1 MAAFNYNNP
10 MKLGQ
15 LSKELEKLLSIDDFR
30 DCDDSLNGLQVGD
43 ENAEVKKV
51 AFAVDACLESF
62 RRTVEEGADLLIVH
76 HGLFWGSPIA
86 VTGAHYERIKT
97 LIDGKAGLFACHLP
111 LDAHP
116 VLGNN
121 AQMTLKLGLKDV
133 QPFGVYHGKKIGYMG
148 VLEKEMTC
156 DEIVKALGVRTNEHN
171 CIIRAGK
178 DRIRSVGIVSGGA
191 AEDVDQAMEAGLDAY
206 ITGESSH
213 QTYHPVL
220 EGKINMF
227 SLGHYETET
236 FGVKAVM
243 EYVKS
248 HYGLDV
254 CFVDIPTTL

>member
-1 MAAFNYNNP
+1 MNLKQLAQE
-10 MKLGQ
+10 LG
-15 LSKELEKLLSIDDFR
+15 ELLNIDDFL
-30 DCDDSLNGLQVGD
+30 DCDDSLNGLQAGNL
-43 ENAEVKKV
+43 NADVKKV

-62 RRTVEEGADLLIVH
+62 REAAAQKADLLFVH
-76 HGLFWGSPIA
+76 HGLFWEKSIA
-86 VTGAHYERIKT
+86 VTGAHYDRIKT
-97 LIDGKAGLFACHLP
+97 LLDNNLALFACHLP

-121 AQMTLKLGLKDV
+121 AQMAMRLGLKDV
-133 QPFGVYHGKKIGYMG
+133 EPFGVYHGKKIGCMG
-148 VLEKEMTC
+148 ILEKGLSC
-156 DEIVKALGVRTNEHN
+156 DELVNRLEIRTNAHN

-178 DRIRSVGIVSGGA
+178 DRVRTVGIVSGGA
-191 AEDVDQAMEAGLDAY
+191 AEDVDQAIDAGLDAY

-213 QTYHPVL
+213 ETYHPVL
-220 EGKINMF
+220 EGKINML

-243 EYVKS
+243 AYVKE